1 MTDSHSH
8 RKVRTLL
15 YSSNSDVRAA
25 VQMAIGRRASRDLPE
40 MQWVECATHWAAQKA
55 VDAGD
60 IDLIVLDGES
70 QPVGG
75 MGLAR
80 QFKNEI
86 FDCAPIVLLTGR
98 PEDAWLAAWSLADA
112 AVPQPLDPLELTK
125 AVAELVRRQVAAS
138 EAGAKS

>member
-1 MTDSHSH
+1 MAETQTQ

-25 VQMAIGRRASRDLPE
+25 VQLAVGRRPARDLPE
-40 MQWVECATHWAAQKA
+40 IEWVECATHWAAQKA
-55 VDAGD
+55 VDARD
-60 IDLIVLDGES
+60 VDLIILDGES

-86 FDCAPIVLLTGR
+86 YDCAPVVLLTGR

-112 AVPQPLDPLELTK
+112 AVPQPLDPLELTT
-125 AVAELVRRQVAAS
+125 AVAELVRRQVADSSA
-138 EAGAKS
+138 AAQ